1 MLQRTVVTDRL
12 AELVADLSGCPA
24 PLAQDAVR
32 RAAEQGHPGGDEERL
47 ELVARA
53 LVAVRRRQVV
63 AGVVAGGGSS
73 SPTSSTTP
81 PPSASS
87 IAAC

>member
-1 MLQRTVVTDRL
+1 MPSSTVITERL

-24 PLAQDAVR
+24 GVAHDAVR
-32 RAAEQGHPGGDEERL
+32 QAADNGGSEGDERL

-53 LVAVRRRQVV
+53 LVAVRRQVA
-63 AGVVAGGGSS
+63 AGAVVAGGGSSS

-87 IAAC
+87 ADA